1 MNEIM
6 NSFLIP
12 LVLTVIIE
20 MAVAYLMG
28 IRGRRNC
35 FLILLVN
42 IMTNVTINWLHG
54 ILFKWFDNSGTVI
67 IYTAGEMIV
76 VLAEYCLY
84 RKDLNTDTSI
94 WKYALLANTA
104 SVLGGIIWKSL

>member
-1 MNEIM
+1 MSKIM
-6 NSFLIP
+6 NSYLIP
-12 LVLTVIIE
+12 LFLTVIIE

-54 ILFKWFDNSGTVI
+54 ILFKWLGNSGTLL
-67 IYTAGEMIV
+67 IYTAGELTV
-76 VLAEYCLY
+76 VLTEYCLY
-84 RKDLNTDTSI
+84 RKDLKADTAV